1 MKEQLKN
8 RMAALVMGM
17 AAGAYA
23 TEQIYGYGEPRQK
36 ANTISKGEAKKCK
49 SCTNYPCP
57 KSKKPMQIACN
68 GYERKK
74 KKK

>member
-1 MKEQLKN
+1 MGSKQVLFN
-8 RMAALVMGM
+8 RMASTAM
-17 AAGAYA
+17 AMVAYGQTYTPPA
-23 TEQIYGYGEPRQK
+23 QHE
-36 ANTISKGEAKKCK
+36 NTISKGEAKKCK
-49 SCTNYPCP
+49 SCANYPCP